1 MMVGRSICSSD
12 DNLVFFPKKPSL
24 SRLTLRF
31 TNWNIFILL
40 AISYCGLRIA
50 KEFRGKKQ
58 EGKWLTPGGNT
69 RQFKSSN
76 KNAIINWHD

>member
-1 MMVGRSICSSD
+1 MII
-12 DNLVFFPKKPSL
+12 LFFSQKPSL

-31 TNWNIFILL
+31 TNWNIFILV
-40 AISYCGLRIA
+40 AISYWGPRIA
-50 KEFRGKKQ
+50 KEFRGKKKQ

-69 RQFKSSN
+69 SQFKSSN